1 MCYYVY
7 SVLYVITLAFTHSI
21 TFYYYHLLT
30 KPLNKERNSSGLP
43 FLLVRGFVASPL
55 FPPTRISELKLTRH
69 RSKATPLKP
78 SETNRKEISGTWK
91 VATERTITP
100 IGTPSKMVFPT
111 EGKIFPSLST
121 PLRRLLSPNAPWV
134 PNKYDADAQPRINGD
149 AASDDIDRVQTF
161 PVTRTP
167 NRREHRKCSHVAGEK
182 YSSSF
187 QNVRLRRFARLVV
200 DVRHTLEP
208 RLLQRN
214 HFHLWIFFSRFFQ
227 DLLGDFSRGHRWSG
241 PERRR
246 GGFASGSRRLNLLLP
261 PPLLLLSAAQTT
273 FVPPFLDDD
282 EAVVVIHFW

>member
-1 MCYYVY
+1 MRVFCLLFACVFLVQIINNRREREREREREKETTTTPEDSLLSCCVQFFSFRIKVLFRYLMLVHLRLH
-7 SVLYVITLAFTHSI
+7 SV

-30 KPLNKERNSSGLP
+30 KPLNKERNSSGFP

-134 PNKYDADAQPRINGD
+134 PNKYDAAAQPRINGD
-149 AASDDIDRVQTF
+149 AVPTISI
-161 PVTRTP
+161 
-167 NRREHRKCSHVAGEK
+167 
-182 YSSSF
+182 
-187 QNVRLRRFARLVV
+187 
-200 DVRHTLEP
+200 
-208 RLLQRN
+208 
-214 HFHLWIFFSRFFQ
+214 
-227 DLLGDFSRGHRWSG
+227 
-241 PERRR
+241 
-246 GGFASGSRRLNLLLP
+246 GFKPSP
-261 PPLLLLSAAQTT
+261 
-273 FVPPFLDDD
+273 
-282 EAVVVIHFW
+282 